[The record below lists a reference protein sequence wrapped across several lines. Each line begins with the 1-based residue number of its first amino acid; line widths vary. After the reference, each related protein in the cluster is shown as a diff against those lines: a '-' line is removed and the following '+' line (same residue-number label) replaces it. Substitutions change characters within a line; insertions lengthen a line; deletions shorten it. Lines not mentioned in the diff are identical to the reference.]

1 MQAVIIINATQSN
14 IMKKFLSF
22 IAVAFFATV
31 GAMAQQSPLLP
42 VDPNVR
48 MGVLDNG
55 LTYYI
60 RHNEQPKE
68 RCDFHIAQ
76 AVGAILE
83 EDHQNG
89 LAHFLEHMA
98 FNGTEHFPGKK
109 IIEYFESVGVSF
121 GRNINAYTSLDETVY
136 RLSDV
141 PTYREG
147 ILDSALLVMYD
158 WSCAISLLGEEID
171 NERGVIRE
179 EWRTGNTAPRRM
191 FKYGMQQKYPG
202 SQYAKRDVI
211 GDTAVINNF
220 SYQALRD
227 YYHLWYGPD
236 LQAIVIVGDIDVD
249 VMEAKLVKLFN
260 TAPERKTRGVRPRY
274 PIADNKEPIVAL
286 YTDGEAQNSRIEA
299 IFKHPALPREVSL
312 SQDGYLCLL
321 INQLIERMISFRLED
336 ITHSAG
342 ANFVQGYGYYGK
354 LIGVTD
360 AFQFL
365 VVAKDGKEKEA
376 LKDML
381 TQVEKINR
389 YGFTSS
395 EFERAKTALMA
406 DYESYYN
413 ERNTRSNTSYAEEYY
428 RHYLDATPI
437 PGIEMEYQI
446 VKSVLPQLPVA
457 MVNEFAKNYI
467 SEEDVIL
474 SYLGKDLPSV
484 PSKEEM
490 IAIYNGVKTSE
501 IEAPV
506 EESFDRPLVEKT
518 PKAGKIKKEK
528 YNEDLGTTEWTLSNG
543 IRVII
548 KPTKFKNDEIRMS
561 MTSEGGLSKVAV
573 EDIPS
578 AALAPAVVSY
588 NGVGDFSML
597 DLNKI
602 LTGKVVGLDFS
613 IDDYEESAK
622 GSSSVKDFETL
633 LQLTNL
639 YFTSP
644 RKDDE
649 AYKTLMSML
658 ENALSAR
665 DKNPNAAF
673 QDSIKMVSTAH
684 HERTLIE
691 NLDFVRAVDQDRAIA
706 IFKERFANPAD
717 FIVTFVG
724 NIDPKDKATRDMI
737 CTWLGSL
744 KTAKN
749 REKFTDND
757 IRYPKGKIDNYFERE
772 MQINTASN
780 RIMYTGNMNN
790 TLSNRLNMNVI
801 GDILS
806 TRYLESIR
814 EKEGGSYGVGVVGYI
829 DPKPINQAVL
839 LMQFD
844 TDPEKQ
850 EKLMQ
855 IIHKEVMEI
864 VNNGPRADDLQK
876 VKESMLKDYAENL
889 EKNDY
894 WMIVIDR
901 YYRMNLNYIKNY
913 SDAVNAVTAETV
925 QATLKELVE
934 QGNVIEVVMSPK
946 K

>member
-1 MQAVIIINATQSN
+1 
-14 IMKKFLSF
+14 MKKFLSF
-22 IAVAFFATV
+22 IAVAFLATV
-31 GAMAQQSPLLP
+31 GAVAQEQQLHPLP
-42 VDPNVR
+42 IDPEVR

-68 RCDFHIAQ
+68 RCEFHIAQ

-171 NERGVIRE
+171 SERGVIRE

-191 FKYGMQQKYPG
+191 FKYGMQYKFPG

-236 LQAIVIVGDIDVD
+236 LQAIVVVGDIDVD
-249 VMEAKLVKLFN
+249 KMEQKLVKLFN
-260 TAPERKTRGVRPRY
+260 TAPERKTRPEGKTVGVRPRF
-274 PIADNKEPIVAL
+274 PIADNQEPIVAL
-286 YTDGEAQNSRIEA
+286 YKDNEAQYSMIEA
-299 IFKHPALPREVSL
+299 IFKHPALPREITL
-312 SQDGYLCLL
+312 SQEGYVYLI
-321 INQLIERMISFRLED
+321 INQLIQKMISFRFED
-336 ITHSAG
+336 IVHNPD
-342 ANFVQGYGYYGK
+342 ANLLQGFGYYGNVV
-354 LIGVTD
+354 GVTD
-360 AFQFL
+360 GFQFRAI
-365 VVAKDGKEKEA
+365 AKDGKEKEA
-376 LKDML
+376 LRDLL

-389 YGFTSS
+389 YGFTNA
-395 EFERAKTALMA
+395 ELERAKTALMS

-413 ERNTRSNTSYAEEYY
+413 ERNTRTNQSLAEEYY
-428 RHYLDATPI
+428 RHYLDAQPI
-437 PGIEMEYQI
+437 PGIETEYEI
-446 VKSVLPQLPVA
+446 VKMIVPQLPVEVVSEA
-457 MVNEFAKNYI
+457 AKAYI
-467 SEEDVIL
+467 TEENVVL
-474 SYLGKDLPSV
+474 SFLGKDLPSV

-490 IAIYNGVKTSE
+490 SAIYNEVKASE

-506 EESFDRPLVEKT
+506 EESFDRPLVDKT
-518 PKAGKIKKEK
+518 PKAGKIKKES
-528 YNEDLGTTEWTLSNG
+528 YNDKLGTTEWTLSNG

-548 KPTKFKNDEIRMS
+548 KPTTFKNDEIQMVWN
-561 MTSEGGLSKVAV
+561 SEGGLSKVAV
-573 EDIPS
+573 NDLPS
-578 AALAPAVVSY
+578 ADLATSVVSF
-588 NGVGDFSML
+588 NGIGDFSMN
-597 DLNKI
+597 DLRKV
-602 LTGKVVGLDFS
+602 LTGKNVGLQFS
-613 IDDYEESAK
+613 INNYVEEVH
-622 GSSSVKDFETL
+622 GSSSIKDLETL

-644 RKDDE
+644 RKDDQ
-649 AYKTLMSML
+649 AYQTLMSML
-658 ENALSAR
+658 ESQLSSR
-665 DKNPNAAF
+665 DSDPKAAF
-673 QDSIKMVSTAH
+673 QDSINMVSNNH
-684 HERTLIE
+684 HERVIIE
-691 NLDFVRAVDQDRAIA
+691 NLDFVKRVDQDRAIA
-706 IFKERFANPAD
+706 IYKERFENPAD

-724 NIDPKDKATRDMI
+724 NIDPKDPATRQLI

-744 KTAKN
+744 KTSKK
-749 REKFTDND
+749 REHFVDNGV
-757 IRYPKGKIDNYFERE
+757 RFPEGKVENYFERE

-780 RIMYTGNMNN
+780 RIMYTGKMDYTLANN
-790 TLSNRLNMNVI
+790 LNMSVI

-814 EKEGGSYGVGVVGYI
+814 EKEGGSYGVGVYGYVTNR
-829 DPKPINQAVL
+829 PINQAVL

-844 TDPEKQ
+844 TDPLKQ
-850 EKLMQ
+850 EKLMS

-864 VNNGPRADDLQK
+864 IENGPRADDLAK
-876 VKESMLKDYAENL
+876 VKESMLKDHAENL
-889 EKNDY
+889 EKNEY
-894 WMIVIDR
+894 WMNAIMR
-901 YYRMNLNYIKNY
+901 YYTFGIDNVNDYKA
-913 SDAVNAVTAETV
+913 AVEAITAETV
-925 QATLKELVE
+925 QSTLKALVE
-934 QGNVIEVVMSPK
+934 QGNVLEVVMSPK